1 MQPIRG
7 REGSGKRLDIMDIS
21 LPQSSSVHSCCK
33 KSQKRKTLLSYLAAI
48 LAAFLACLCCS
59 IPLIPL
65 MLGLS
70 AGSSLV
76 SLTKNH
82 MLFDLLGGL
91 MLLGSLVW
99 IWREHKEAEKSVWR
113 NRQFWT
119 CLVVT
124 FTMYAA
130 MNFVVKQIVASKLTS
145 VSGHSHEHAE
155 KVPISGVMR

>member
-1 MQPIRG
+1 
-7 REGSGKRLDIMDIS
+7 MDTS
-21 LPQSSSVHSCCK
+21 LSQSSGIHSCCK
-33 KSQKRKTLLSYLAAI
+33 KKAEKRKTLLSYFAAA

-76 SLTKNH
+76 SLTKH
-82 MLFDLLGGL
+82 HVLFDLLGGL

-99 IWREHKEAEKSVWR
+99 IWREHKTAETSVWR

-119 CLVVT
+119 CLVV
-124 FTMYAA
+124 AA
-130 MNFVVKQIVASKLTS
+130 
-145 VSGHSHEHAE
+145 
-155 KVPISGVMR
+155 